1 MEVFLLLPFLALIP
15 AAIASSKGR
24 SFFLWWL
31 YGVALLIF
39 AFPHA
44 LLVSKN
50 VKALE
55 KKSIADGSMRQ
66 CPSCAE
72 VVKVEAVVCR
82 FCQRDLPAV
91 EVAPKT
97 REQQEEEMLIL
108 MDKYDIYF
116 DGFHYFYKKEKF
128 PNFAAALEQAR
139 QADPVATAAAQSKV
153 SLL

>member
-1 MEVFLLLPFLALIP
+1 MEIILLLPFLALIP

-55 KKSIADGSMRQ
+55 KKLIDDGSMRQ
-66 CPSCAE
+66 CPYCAE

-97 REQQEEEMLIL
+97 RAQQEEEMIIL
-108 MDKYDIYF
+108 ADKYGIFF
-116 DGFHYFYKKEKF
+116 DGFNYHYKKEKF
-128 PNFAAALEQAR
+128 STFAAALEQAK
-139 QADPVATAAAQSKV
+139 SKQKAV
-153 SLL
+153 EPNLNTQGLA

>member
-15 AAIASSKGR
+15 ALIASSKGR
-24 SFFLWWL
+24 SFFIWWL
-31 YGVALLIF
+31 YGLALLIF
-39 AFPHA
+39 AFPHS

-55 KKSIADGSMRQ
+55 KKSIEDGSMRQ

-82 FCQRDLPAV
+82 FCQRSLPAV

-116 DGFHYFYKKEKF
+116 DGFHHYYKKEKF
-128 PNFAAALEQAR
+128 PNFAAALDKAR
-139 QADPVATAAAQSKV
+139 QANADSIAPA
-153 SLL
+153 